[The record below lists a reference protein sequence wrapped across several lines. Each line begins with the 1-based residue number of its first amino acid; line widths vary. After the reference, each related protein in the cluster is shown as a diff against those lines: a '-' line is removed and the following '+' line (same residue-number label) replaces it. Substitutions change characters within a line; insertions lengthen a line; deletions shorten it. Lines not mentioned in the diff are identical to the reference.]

1 MGSFWVWPGRG
12 RPQSLRAMADM
23 VRPMPDELLL
33 PPGTR
38 LVHLGP
44 QKTGTTSLQTAFFDS
59 RDDIARYGVAYPG
72 GQPRPRRAGWGL
84 GLPGAPRGGVPRQEW
99 EDFAAEV
106 RACGDLRVCVSDE
119 NYARAESDLARQLVE
134 SLGGDAVH
142 VVAVARRLDKY
153 LPSEWQ
159 QRVRAGFLGS
169 FEDWLRRVL
178 SDDPE
183 YDRERWQVWMGHDT
197 AALVER
203 WTDIV
208 GPDRFTLIV
217 ADDSD
222 RGQLTTVFGRLLG
235 IPEGTLQI
243 KTDPGEA
250 NQSLTWSQAELI
262 RRVGSTLAE
271 SGWDALD
278 RLALARPVVRGFRR
292 HTAPSMGPR
301 GAVLPEWAFARVQ
314 EISERR
320 IAEIAALPVRIVG
333 DPEHLR
339 VPGSAPEP
347 VDPATLSLP
356 VDTVAGVIES
366 LAESRLKP
374 APKSARSRPEKA
386 APASKSPAVDQT
398 SSRDLLRVVVG
409 RALARVRRR

>member
-1 MGSFWVWPGRG
+1 MS
-12 RPQSLRAMADM
+12 
-23 VRPMPDELLL
+23 DELLL

-59 RDDIARYGVAYPG
+59 REEIARYGVAYPG
-72 GQPRPRRAGWGL
+72 GHPRPRRAGWAL

-99 EDFAAEV
+99 DDFAAEV
-106 RACGDLRVCVSDE
+106 RAAGDLRVCVSDE
-119 NYARAESDLARQLVE
+119 NYGRADADQARLLVDE
-134 SLGGDAVH
+134 LGGDAVH

-178 SDDPE
+178 SDDPAH
-183 YDRERWQVWMGHDT
+183 DRERWQVWMGHDT

-203 WTDIV
+203 WTAVV

-222 RGQLTTVFGRLLG
+222 RSQLTTLFSRLLG
-235 IPEGTLQI
+235 LPEGTLQI
-243 KTDPGEA
+243 KTDPGQA
-250 NQSLTWSQAELI
+250 NQSLTWSEAELI
-262 RRVGSTLAE
+262 RRVNAALAE
-271 SGWDALD
+271 RGWDTLD
-278 RLALARPVVRGFRR
+278 RLALSRSVVRGLRQR
-292 HTAPSMGPR
+292 TSPAAATGPR
-301 GAVLPEWAFARVQ
+301 GAVLPGWAFARVQ

-320 IAEIAALPVRIVG
+320 IAEIAALPVRVIG

-339 VPGSAPEP
+339 VPGHAPDP

-356 VDTVAGVIES
+356 VDVVAGAVES
-366 LAESRLKP
+366 LATR
-374 APKSARSRPEKA
+374 RTRRA
-386 APASKSPAVDQT
+386 APAKQATVDRT
-398 SSRDLLRVVVG
+398 SSRELLRVVG
-409 RALARVRRR
+409 HRALGRVRRG